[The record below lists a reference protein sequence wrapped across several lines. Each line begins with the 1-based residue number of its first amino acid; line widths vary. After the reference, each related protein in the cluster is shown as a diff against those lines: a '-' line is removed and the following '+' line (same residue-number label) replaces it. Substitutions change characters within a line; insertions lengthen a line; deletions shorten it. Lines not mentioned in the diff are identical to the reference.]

1 MKTLSNSKNSIFHSL
16 KNFWFGL
23 QLLIVS
29 VSFPAMSFFQ
39 VWHSGSVTKSQPA
52 NQVSNDQVNQ
62 SETARQEQLPK
73 TAMLRS

>member
-1 MKTLSNSKNSIFHSL
+1 MKTLLNSKKSIFHSL

-52 NQVSNDQVNQ
+52 NQVSNDHVNQ
-62 SETARQEQLPK
+62 SETAGQEKLSK
-73 TAMLRS
+73 TATLKS

>member
-1 MKTLSNSKNSIFHSL
+1 MKTVSNSKNSILHNL

-39 VWHSGSVTKSQPA
+39 VWHSGNVAKSPPTH
-52 NQVSNDQVNQ
+52 QVSNDQSKQ
-62 SETARQEQLPK
+62 SETARQEQLLK
-73 TAMLRS
+73 TAILKS